1 MPAARITPQDAYEKV
16 KAREAILVCGYE
28 DEERFK
34 ALRLEMAISFD
45 EFQKM
50 LPTLPMDRE
59 IIFYCA

>member
-16 KAREAILVCGYE
+16 KTGQAILVCGYE
-28 DEERFK
+28 DKEHFS

-50 LPTLPMDRE
+50 LPALSKDRE